1 MEKCLW
7 NIKRGD
13 IRGIFMQL
21 WTATVVGI
29 FLWFLVNGALSWIDA
44 VIVIAVHYVLYTIG
58 LEIGYHK
65 LLSHRAF
72 KTKTWI
78 RNCLVFVG
86 TCLAHPSVLAWV
98 DIHRIHHAHSDKPG
112 DPHSPWVPFQGFL
125 KYLFIPLPKYTQNTY
140 EFYNDKT
147 LMWFEEHQPH
157 VIWAVSIILCL
168 VIGPKATL
176 IWFLLPSL
184 ISPYC
189 LGIANYITHKGKFN
203 GYDYARNW
211 YWIEI
216 LAPGMGFHGN
226 HHDTPGSWTLAKKYW
241 WADLSS
247 IIVKLIKR

>member
-1 MEKCLW
+1 LGKIE
-7 NIKRGD
+7 RGD
-13 IRGIFMQL
+13 IRDVFMQL
-21 WTATVVGI
+21 WKATVVII
-29 FLWFLVNGALSWIDA
+29 FLWLLFAGQLTWVDA
-44 VIVIAVHYVLYTIG
+44 IIVIAVHYVLYTLG
-58 LEIGYHK
+58 LELGYHK

-78 RNCLVFVG
+78 RNILVFIG

-98 DIHRIHHAHSDKPG
+98 DIHRIHHSNSDKQG
-112 DPHSPWVPFQGFL
+112 DPHSPWFPQRGFW
-125 KYLFIPLPKYTQNTY
+125 KYLFLTSLPRTKNTY
-140 EFYNDKT
+140 EFSKDKT

-157 VIWAVSIILCL
+157 IIWAVSIILYS
-168 VIGPKATL
+168 VIGLKATL
-176 IWFLLPSL
+176 VWFLLPSL

-189 LGIANYITHKGKFN
+189 LGIANYITHQGKHN

-241 WADLSS
+241 WADVSS